1 MKERLRIL
9 FEKAIADD
17 KKKKQ
22 PKEEGKDLG
31 DDPTVSK
38 GSGTALG
45 IEASNPEG
53 NELLNLVEIYF
64 RNRVFSDKEIPTNEQ
79 KKGALK
85 GLVGRVETQLKS
97 KTEIS
102 FSYPVTLNGLF
113 DKKVLSDL
121 YKQYL
126 IECSLRN
133 YRVKKENYFPTLINL
148 GLF

>member
-1 MKERLRIL
+1 M
-9 FEKAIADD
+9 
-17 KKKKQ
+17 
-22 PKEEGKDLG
+22 
-31 DDPTVSK
+31 SK
-38 GSGTALG
+38 
-45 IEASNPEG
+45 
-53 NELLNLVEIYF
+53 
-64 RNRVFSDKEIPTNEQ
+64 

-126 IECSLRN
+126 IECFSSKLQSE
-133 YRVKKENYFPTLINL
+133 KKKIIFQP
-148 GLF
+148 